1 MLLDG
6 QQDVDGGRGC
16 ADITPGCP
24 GPTGGRQCS
33 PKCVEGDFSI
43 RVVRETGQ
51 VWVCLYTQTD
61 TPDPISCF
69 FCKIMIKLFPSDY
82 KKYICSL

>member
-1 MLLDG
+1 MRGQLPTLLGG
-6 QQDVDGGRGC
+6 QQDAEGGRGC
-16 ADITPGCP
+16 ADITQGCL

-51 VWVCLYTQTD
+51 VCVPVHTD
-61 TPDPISCF
+61 THPRPY
-69 FCKIMIKLFPSDY
+69 KLF
-82 KKYICSL
+82 LL